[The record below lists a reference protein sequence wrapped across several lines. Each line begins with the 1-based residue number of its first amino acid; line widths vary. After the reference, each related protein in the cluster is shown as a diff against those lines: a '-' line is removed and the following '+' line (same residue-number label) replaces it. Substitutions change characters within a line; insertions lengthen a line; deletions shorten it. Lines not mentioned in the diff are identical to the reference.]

1 MSFAIRTIR
10 AIGDLTAGTVLVLVH
25 VVLVDRDTRRII
37 RVPKPDL
44 LE

>member
-1 MSFAIRTIR
+1 MSVAIRTIR
-10 AIGDLTAGTVLVLVH
+10 AIGDLTAGTVLVLIR
-25 VVLVDRDTRRII
+25 VVLVDRDARRII